1 MGSQSRYSVVTRHTT
16 AVRKSIGN
24 KTVFFKR
31 IMFDSVIREGNR
43 ELIKLSFFTNRKSMK
58 ILVLIKFNSKQIV
71 AVTVRFVMKTDR
83 RSKIMKFNFDGMR

>member
-1 MGSQSRYSVVTRHTT
+1 
-16 AVRKSIGN
+16 
-24 KTVFFKR
+24 
-31 IMFDSVIREGNR
+31 
-43 ELIKLSFFTNRKSMK
+43 MK